1 MTSLSKFYKDLSTF
15 FTHQKPK
22 NDQAYTN
29 SALPNNFKFLVLK
42 RGNIKAK
49 FFWTSNFK
57 KTQYHVVKFWR
68 KLVMFL
74 VH

>member
-49 FFWTSNFK
+49 FF
-57 KTQYHVVKFWR
+57 
-68 KLVMFL
+68 
-74 VH
+74 